1 MFVFLRIAVSIRYI
15 LFKNGVIM
23 LSSNIFYSGYNILF
37 GFLSLFIGMGSVF
50 FVSSSKVFK
59 GLFLFQLGNL
69 ILVLITYL
77 TENEHILYK
86 IGLNYNFV
94 SFVEMILALFTSVI
108 WLNAASELQNNQ
120 SGNREILTFYVSTCL
135 TFGLYYSFYNYS
147 PSSIGFINSSVT
159 LCGLTFF
166 MLTAM
171 YKVFKNFNFG
181 YLLLILSIFMLW
193 GKLVVS
199 TYFFKYNWLNLN
211 ILNWFWLYIF
221 TAAMIFIK
229 INLLRQELQ
238 KSWNTIDKLNIQI
251 SAMIDS
257 SPFPIIISKIT
268 GDRILLINNKAGELL
283 GITKKECHYFKLK
296 DFFVDEES
304 RKALFKKLENEH
316 ELQDFDIMVCN
327 LINSTPFWLS
337 VSAKII
343 EYNNEMALY
352 MAFQNIT
359 LRKERETSLQFQ
371 AERDPL
377 TLAWNRRY
385 FEKMVPECVKN
396 VLKKS
401 QNFSLLMIDADNFKN
416 VNDTYGHKTGDKV
429 LTELVACCQN
439 DLREDDIV
447 CRFGGEEFVIYLENT
462 NIHSAQIVAE
472 RLRQSISNL
481 EIESEKGEKFHFTVS
496 IGVVSSEKTAS
507 LDVLLRQVDDA
518 MYLAKNNGRNRVE
531 AYDEQKVKQL
541 KRKKSTKQNRNIHP
555 VFQNEETEEISLL
568 DNYENKIL

>member
-1 MFVFLRIAVSIRYI
+1 
-15 LFKNGVIM
+15 
-23 LSSNIFYSGYNILF
+23 
-37 GFLSLFIGMGSVF
+37 
-50 FVSSSKVFK
+50 
-59 GLFLFQLGNL
+59 
-69 ILVLITYL
+69 
-77 TENEHILYK
+77 
-86 IGLNYNFV
+86 
-94 SFVEMILALFTSVI
+94 
-108 WLNAASELQNNQ
+108 
-120 SGNREILTFYVSTCL
+120 
-135 TFGLYYSFYNYS
+135 
-147 PSSIGFINSSVT
+147 
-159 LCGLTFF
+159 
-166 MLTAM
+166 
-171 YKVFKNFNFG
+171 
-181 YLLLILSIFMLW
+181 
-193 GKLVVS
+193 
-199 TYFFKYNWLNLN
+199 
-211 ILNWFWLYIF
+211 
-221 TAAMIFIK
+221 
-229 INLLRQELQ
+229 
-238 KSWNTIDKLNIQI
+238 
-251 SAMIDS
+251 
-257 SPFPIIISKIT
+257 
-268 GDRILLINNKAGELL
+268 
-283 GITKKECHYFKLK
+283 
-296 DFFVDEES
+296 
-304 RKALFKKLENEH
+304 
-316 ELQDFDIMVCN
+316 MVCN

-337 VSAKII
+337 VSAKTI

>member
-1 MFVFLRIAVSIRYI
+1 
-15 LFKNGVIM
+15 M

-193 GKLVVS
+193 GKLIVS

-268 GDRILLINNKAGELL
+268 GDKILLINNKAGELL
-283 GITKKECHYFKLK
+283 GITKKEYHYFKLK

-304 RKALFKKLENEH
+304 RKALFKKLEKEH

-337 VSAKII
+337 VSAKTI

-531 AYDEQKVKQL
+531 AYDEQKVKQIM
-541 KRKKSTKQNRNIHP
+541 KKKSTKQNRNIHP